1 MGDKISGSWATI
13 GVLAEKGMPK
23 VCSTGKSFSVWKIAS
38 LDTTTVSLFL
48 FGDAYA
54 QHYKE
59 SAGSIITVLNAKVRC
74 DAKVRFF
81 CSSMLNLL
89 LMSFNLGY
97 STY

>member
-1 MGDKISGSWATI
+1 MGEKISGSWATI

-23 VCSTGKSFSVWKIAS
+23 VCSTGKNFAIWKIAS

-59 SAGSIITVLNAKVRC
+59 SAGSIITVLNAKVRR
-74 DAKVRFF
+74 DAKVSFIACWQF
-81 CSSMLNLL
+81 CFKLPMSSD
-89 LMSFNLGY
+89 
-97 STY
+97 